1 MNKILFFNEVTKL
14 QVAICKAVF
23 KDYDEVLFLYQKK
36 YKTLN
41 IPPLFLQVYEMLSDW
56 RNRFLTETSLFPKA
70 DTPEDALIR
79 HIASLELFRKVI
91 EDGEKIEVDVL
102 QSLLAEL
109 QSLLDDTLGVMTE
122 MQILLPTV
130 EDIKNDKWKP

>member
-14 QVAICKAVF
+14 QMAICKAVF

-41 IPPLFLQVYEMLSDW
+41 IPPLFLRVYEVLSDW
-56 RNRFLTETSLFPKA
+56 RNRFLSETSLFPKA
-70 DTPEDALIR
+70 DTPEGALIR
-79 HIASLELFRKVI
+79 HIASLELFRRVI
-91 EDGEKIEVDVL
+91 EDGEKIEVV
-102 QSLLAEL
+102 AL
-109 QSLLDDTLGVMTE
+109 QSLLDDTLGVMAE